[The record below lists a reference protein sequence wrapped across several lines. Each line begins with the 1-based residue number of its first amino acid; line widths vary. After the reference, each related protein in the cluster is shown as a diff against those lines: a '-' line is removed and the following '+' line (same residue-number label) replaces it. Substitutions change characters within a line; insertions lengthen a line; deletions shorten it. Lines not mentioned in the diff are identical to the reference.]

1 MERETRTAG
10 HRPRIAVVAVTRLS
24 ALLGDLIPDFDD
36 RAEIELVP
44 LGFEE
49 ALRHLRRQHAQR
61 PYDVLI
67 AAGSNGAYLRSRL
80 PVPSVLI
87 RPSGFDLM
95 QALARARAVSDH
107 IGVITHAADM
117 PAFADFCR
125 AFDLPVSQRAFTTA
139 EDARLHVSELRA
151 QGVGALVGTGLVTE
165 LAEQA
170 GMAGIL
176 LYSAA
181 SARAAFEQA
190 LDLCTLLERPAPSR
204 RRVSRPRDTDEGP
217 TFIGDSAA
225 AAAVRAQLPRLAASD
240 ATLLILGESGT
251 GKERAARAVHAL
263 SPRAARPFVAVN
275 CGALSETLLEA
286 ELFGHD
292 EGAFTGARRGG
303 RAGLIEAAQ
312 GGTLLLDEIGEM
324 PTALQTRL
332 LRVLEEREVLRV
344 GSSRPLPVDIR
355 VIAATHRDV
364 EADVANGRLRTD
376 LYYRLNVLRLALPPL
391 RDRPDDLLPLIAHLQ
406 RDLAG
411 PAVQFDAA
419 AATLI
424 RQYAWPGNVRE
435 LRNLLERLR
444 VSGSERV
451 DRTAL
456 LQQAPELAGQR
467 IREAAVAAPRRP
479 GIADLEA
486 RLAAMGGD
494 RQALASALGVSRT
507 TLWRWLRTPATR
519 SA

>member
-1 MERETRTAG
+1 MQRETSAADS
-10 HRPRIAVVAVTRLS
+10 RPRIAVVAVTRLS
-24 ALLGDLIPDFDD
+24 ALLGDLIPDFDA
-36 RAEIELVP
+36 RADIELVP
-44 LGFEE
+44 LGFED
-49 ALRHLRRQHAQR
+49 ALRHLRRQHALR
-61 PYDVLI
+61 PWDVLI

-80 PVPSVLI
+80 AVPTVLI

-125 AFDLPVSQRAFTTA
+125 AFDLPVTQRAFTTA

-190 LDLCTLLERPAPSR
+190 LDLCALLERPTPR
-204 RRVSRPRDTDEGP
+204 RRRSGRHRDDDGHA
-217 TFIGDSAA
+217 FVGDSTAA
-225 AAAVRAQLPRLAASD
+225 TVVRAQLPRLAASD

-324 PTALQTRL
+324 PTPLQTRL

-364 EADVANGRLRTD
+364 EADVASGRLRTD

-391 RDRPDDLLPLIAHLQ
+391 RDRPDDLQPLISHLQ
-406 RDLAG
+406 RDLGG
-411 PAVQFDAA
+411 PMLRFDTAA
-419 AATLI
+419 LALL
-424 RQYAWPGNVRE
+424 RQYVWPGNVRE

-444 VSGSERV
+444 VTGPEWV
-451 DRTAL
+451 DRAAL
-456 LQQAPELAGQR
+456 VHLAPELAGHRRRDVTPQP
-467 IREAAVAAPRRP
+467 PRRP
-479 GIADLEA
+479 DPAALQA

-494 RQALASALGVSRT
+494 RQAVASALGVSRT
-507 TLWRWLRTPATR
+507 TLWRWLRSPGPTAR
-519 SA
+519 R